1 MFEGLAE
8 LCVAGLQ
15 QLGSVC
21 FLEVG
26 LDRRTPACCAQ
37 GTPVI
42 NDFASSDDTGIT
54 PNPPAQFGFS
64 AFGHKRACT
73 GCTCF

>member
-1 MFEGLAE
+1 MFISEGLVE

-15 QLGSVC
+15 CLGSVC

-26 LDRRTPACCAQ
+26 LDCRTPACCAK

-42 NDFASSDDTGIT
+42 NDFASSDDTSIT
-54 PNPPAQFGFS
+54 LNPPVQFGFS
-64 AFGHKRACT
+64 AGV
-73 GCTCF
+73 